1 MFLFKNPAENEIEK
15 LFPDLFL
22 IFKKASYKVE
32 TSGEHLSFDILVVLD
47 LGIQQKQTVWS
58 FRLLIQK

>member
-15 LFPDLFL
+15 LFPDFFL

-32 TSGEHLSFDILVVLD
+32 TSGENLSFDILVVLD
-47 LGIQQKQTVWS
+47 LGIQKKQTV
-58 FRLLIQK
+58 